1 MSAVQKPALRFVP
14 LRSIDLDT
22 VSAIEESIYEFPWT
36 LGNFRDSL
44 QAGYSCWG
52 CWANGVLAAYAIAM
66 FAAGEAHLLNI
77 SVAPAL
83 QGGGIGSAL
92 LDYVMRLGKERH
104 CDRMLLEVR
113 PSNLVARHLY
123 ARTGFQEVGRRKSYY
138 PAVHGREDALLLERM
153 L

>member
-1 MSAVQKPALRFVP
+1 VSAVQKPALRFAP
-14 LRSIDLDT
+14 LRSVDLDA
-22 VSAIEESIYEFPWT
+22 VSAIEASIYEFPWT

-44 QAGYSCWG
+44 HAGYSCWG
-52 CWANGVLAAYAIAM
+52 CWGNEVLAAYAIAM

-77 SVAPAL
+77 SVAPAS
-83 QGGGIGSAL
+83 QGCGVGFAL
-92 LDYVMRLGKERH
+92 LDYVMLLGKERH

-113 PSNLVARHLY
+113 PSNLVARQLY

>member
-1 MSAVQKPALRFVP
+1 MSAVQKPALRFA
-14 LRSIDLDT
+14 LLQSTDLDA

-36 LGNFRDSL
+36 FGNFRDSL
-44 QAGYSCWG
+44 HAGYSCWG
-52 CWANGVLAAYAIAM
+52 CWTDEILAAYAIAM
-66 FAAGEAHLLNI
+66 YAAGEAHLLNI
-77 SVAPAL
+77 SVAPAA
-83 QGGGIGSAL
+83 QGRGIGSAL
-92 LDYVMRLGKERH
+92 LHYIMRLGKERH

-123 ARTGFQEVGRRKSYY
+123 ARTGFQEVGRRNSYY

>member
-1 MSAVQKPALRFVP
+1 MSAVQKPALRFAL
-14 LRSIDLDT
+14 LRSMDLDT

-44 QAGYSCWG
+44 HAGYSCWG
-52 CWANGVLAAYAIAM
+52 CWVDEVLTAYAIAM
-66 FAAGEAHLLNI
+66 YAAGEAHLLNI
-77 SVAPAL
+77 SVAPAA
-83 QGGGIGSAL
+83 QGCGVGSAL
-92 LDYVMRLGKERH
+92 LDYIMQLGKERH

-123 ARTGFQEVGRRKSYY
+123 ARTGFHEVGRRKSYY

>member
-1 MSAVQKPALRFVP
+1 MSAVQKPVVRFVP
-14 LRSIDLDT
+14 LRSADLD
-22 VSAIEESIYEFPWT
+22 VVCAIEESIYEFPWT

-44 QAGYSCWG
+44 HAGYSCWG
-52 CWANGVLAAYAIAM
+52 CWVDETLAAYAIAM
-66 FAAGEAHLLNI
+66 YAAGEAHLLNL
-77 SVAPAL
+77 SVAPAS
-83 QGGGIGSAL
+83 QGCGIGRSL
-92 LDYVMRLGKERH
+92 LDYVMQLGKERH

-123 ARTGFQEVGRRKSYY
+123 ARVGFHEVGRRKSYY

>member
-1 MSAVQKPALRFVP
+1 MSAVQKPALRFAP

-44 QAGYSCWG
+44 HAGYSCWG
-52 CWANGVLAAYAIAM
+52 CWVDEVLAAYAIAM
-66 FAAGEAHLLNI
+66 YAAGEAHLLNI
-77 SVAPAL
+77 SVAPAS
-83 QGGGIGSAL
+83 QGCGIGSLL
-92 LDYVMRLGKERH
+92 LDYIMRLGKERH

-123 ARTGFQEVGRRKSYY
+123 SRTGFQEVGRRKSYY